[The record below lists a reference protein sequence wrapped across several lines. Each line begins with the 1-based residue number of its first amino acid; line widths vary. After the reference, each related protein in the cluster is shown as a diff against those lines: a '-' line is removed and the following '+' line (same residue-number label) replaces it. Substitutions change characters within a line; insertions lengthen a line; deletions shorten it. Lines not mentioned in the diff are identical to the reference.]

1 MCFIGMAIKNI
12 HKLIKKGIV
21 FASVPFLFQVL
32 VRNSLAVLSGSES
45 PRVFCENLNISV
57 CPLTESSQKV
67 LYRDFSKYIHTLKST
82 FTIELWSFSFFIL
95 SQFSMNV
102 YNPLGRTVS
111 WPVRLPVNGSLYS
124 VTDTNG
130 KAVDSQVGNYVFMSF
145 KRVCNIYDM
154 KSSSLL
160 PLLSVRWFHSL
171 SQHSK
176 WGGTEVM
183 LKVSWFSRLKL
194 LLLATLR
201 TSSPC

>member
-1 MCFIGMAIKNI
+1 M
-12 HKLIKKGIV
+12 
-21 FASVPFLFQVL
+21 L

-67 LYRDFSKYIHTLKST
+67 LYTDFSKHIHTIKST
-82 FTIELWSFSFFIL
+82 FTIDSLFIL

-130 KAVDSQVGNYVFMSF
+130 KAVDSQVGNYVFM
-145 KRVCNIYDM
+145 
-154 KSSSLL
+154 
-160 PLLSVRWFHSL
+160 
-171 SQHSK
+171 
-176 WGGTEVM
+176 
-183 LKVSWFSRLKL
+183 
-194 LLLATLR
+194 
-201 TSSPC
+201 